1 MGATYPDLHDMLD
14 RLTPDQAEAIRPV
27 LREFTRTATETPHSV
42 EATNGTERRLSFIGL
57 IPDGPSDLAE
67 RSEDII
73 RARFTAP

>member
-1 MGATYPDLHDMLD
+1 MGTTNLDLHEMLD

-27 LREFTRTATETPHSV
+27 LREFTRAAPDTARPANTSKS
-42 EATNGTERRLSFIGL
+42 GERQLSFIGL

-67 RSEDII
+67 RSEEIV